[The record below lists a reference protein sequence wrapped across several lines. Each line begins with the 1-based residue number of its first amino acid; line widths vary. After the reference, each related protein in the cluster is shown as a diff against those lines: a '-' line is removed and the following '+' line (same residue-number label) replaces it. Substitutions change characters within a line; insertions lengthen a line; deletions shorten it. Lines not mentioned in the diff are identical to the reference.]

1 MTIAFGAYNDN
12 SATFNSTFS
21 VNIAVGTRGVLVL
34 VSASS
39 ATGTVTGVT
48 VGGVACTQ
56 SPSSPRTTASGELSG
71 WKLSAW
77 LLGASVPTGSQN
89 VVISGTSMNGNVL
102 VGVFRLTGAADTEFV
117 DDDATIV
124 SNSLANPSVTLALGG
139 RTSFCAQVWLSGHDA
154 VTSTTQ
160 LTNWTSRNETDVGTL
175 VGGFYS
181 YDTVASADVTAGW
194 TQTAEDALMVA
205 VAVSE
210 VVAAGGGTQPPRSM
224 HQHRM
229 RNAA

>member
-1 MTIAFGAYNDN
+1 MTVAFGAYNDN

-34 VSASS
+34 ISASS
-39 ATGTVTGVT
+39 STGTVTGVT

-56 SPSSPRTTASGELSG
+56 SPSSPRTTASGELAS

-77 LLGASVPTGSQN
+77 LLGASVPTGAQN
-89 VVISGTSMNGNVL
+89 VVVSGTSMNGNVL
-102 VGVFRLTGAADTEFV
+102 VGVFRLTGSADIEFV

-124 SNSLANPSVTLALGG
+124 SNSMANPSVTLALGG
-139 RTSFCAQVWLSGHDA
+139 RTSFCALVWLSGHDA
-154 VTSTTQ
+154 VTSATQ
-160 LTNWTSRNETDVGTL
+160 LTSWTARNETDVGTL
-175 VGGFYS
+175 IGGFYS

-210 VVAAGGGTQPPRSM
+210 VVAAGGLAIPVAQ
-224 HQHRM
+224 HHRM
-229 RNAA
+229 RNF